1 MVQKRTLFIAVLDD
15 DPEFTVILS
24 EILTEIFKKKG
35 QPVEIHLFTQTSEAE
50 SSAQTYELLFLD
62 VELNGENGI
71 EWASRWKKVR
81 KYGEIIITSSYERY
95 VWDSLKLRPFAFV
108 RKRFLKSDVSEAV
121 ERYLNEQSDKLPV
134 RVIFMD
140 GKKKVLIDP
149 YEIGYIKAN
158 GHYLDIM
165 MQDGSVKGIRNSLNK
180 LQNILQDYGFVR
192 IQISYLVNISY
203 IDKVDS
209 KVVHLKKG
217 IVKTIS
223 PAYKEELLK
232 RLRFYMK
239 SNGDSKD
246 GISGK
251 SE

>member
-1 MVQKRTLFIAVLDD
+1 MDD

-24 EILTEIFKKKG
+24 ELLTEIFKEKG
-35 QPVEIHLFTQTSEAE
+35 QPVEIHSFTGTMEAE
-50 SSAQTYELLFLD
+50 SSAQIYELLFLD
-62 VELNGENGI
+62 VELNGENGL

-81 KYGEIIITSSYERY
+81 KYGEIIVTSSYERY

-108 RKRFLKSDVSEAV
+108 RKRFLKSDVSDVV
-121 ERYLNEQSDKLPV
+121 ERYLNEQSDKMPV

-140 GKKKVLIDP
+140 GKKKVLLNP

-165 MQDGSVKGIRNSLNK
+165 MRDGTVRGIRNSLNK

-192 IQISYLVNISY
+192 IQVSYLVNISY
-203 IDKVDS
+203 IDRADNKE
-209 KVVHLKKG
+209 VHLKNG
-217 IVKTIS
+217 IVKTIR
-223 PAYKEELLK
+223 PGYKEELLK